1 MAKKK
6 QKEFDVKQLPTN
18 QELKLNLSQEKY
30 EQCEW
35 CFQFDDGEPQ
45 IFAWTEENMS
55 SDEEPTVTFTLNNT
69 KESYITFTKDKK
81 VFKMFTR
88 ALTDAGREMRE
99 KANQID
105 NQVNLENA
113 STNKEA

>member
-6 QKEFDVKQLPTN
+6 QKEFDVKKLPTN
-18 QELKLNLSQEKY
+18 EELRLNISKEVY

-45 IFAWTEENMS
+45 IFAWTDENM

-81 VFKMFTR
+81 VFKLFTR
-88 ALTDAGREMRE
+88 ELSDAGKELRA
-99 KANQID
+99 KANEID
-105 NQVNLENA
+105 NQKNLENE
-113 STNKEA
+113 SKNKED

>member
-6 QKEFDVKQLPTN
+6 QKKFDVKELPTN
-18 QELKLNLSQEKY
+18 QELKLNLSKEVY
-30 EQCEW
+30 AQCEW
-35 CFQFDDGEPQ
+35 CFQFDDGDPQ
-45 IFAWTEENMS
+45 IFAWTEENMA

-88 ALTDAGREMRE
+88 ELSDAGRELRE
-99 KANQID
+99 KSNELNNTKIE
-105 NQVNLENA
+105 ENE

>member
-6 QKEFDVKQLPTN
+6 EKEFDVKELPTN

-45 IFAWTEENMS
+45 IFAWTEEDMV
-55 SDEEPTVTFTLNNT
+55 DEEPTVTFTLNNT

-81 VFKMFTR
+81 TFKLFTR
-88 ALTDAGREMRE
+88 ELTDAGREMRE
-99 KANQID
+99 KAKQFELPKITE
-105 NQVNLENA
+105 ENE
-113 STNKEA
+113 SENKEA

>member
-6 QKEFDVKQLPTN
+6 QKEFDVKKLPTN
-18 QELKLNLSQEKY
+18 EELRLNISKEVY

-45 IFAWTEENMS
+45 IFAWTDENM

-81 VFKMFTR
+81 VFKLFTR
-88 ALTDAGREMRE
+88 ELSDAGKELRA
-99 KANQID
+99 KANEID
-105 NQVNLENA
+105 NQKNLENE
-113 STNKEA
+113 SENKEA